1 MVKNNFRRYCN
12 NRIVGI
18 VTSTFFFLGI
28 MTGQPIDQKTDMRV
42 RREVML
48 PIKRIPDK
56 DKTTFIAAQF
66 SRKNPFKWTHI
77 SENFTILQYTT
88 HI

>member
-1 MVKNNFRRYCN
+1 MVKNNFRRNNCI

-18 VTSTFFFLGI
+18 VTSTFFLGI
-28 MTGQPIDQKTDMRV
+28 LTGQPIDQKTDMRV